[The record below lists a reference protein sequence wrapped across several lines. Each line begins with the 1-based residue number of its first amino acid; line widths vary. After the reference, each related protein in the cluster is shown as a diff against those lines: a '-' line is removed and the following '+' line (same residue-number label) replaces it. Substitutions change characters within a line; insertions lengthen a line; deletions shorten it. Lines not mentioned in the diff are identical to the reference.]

1 MSKIKQY
8 FKKKKEEAA
17 FKFKLGASSLGQGH
31 SLSSSNQDASSS
43 QRNANYSEKYVPPK
57 RKELSS
63 EARAA
68 ADAALSRVQ
77 KRDPKVLNT
86 SLAAIK
92 AQAKRE
98 LEAEAAAGLR
108 QEGKNIAGEPGN
120 ATETKSDLACQ
131 GVFFR
136 CPLVSDEVL
145 PKKEWK
151 IKIKEFLYQQ
161 LESNEKA
168 LTSCLIILNCNVK
181 EKVSGYFDLPQD
193 VNKYVCSHYFRQ
205 MIVFRPYVNI

>member
-43 QRNANYSEKYVPPK
+43 QRNAIGSEKYIPPK

-68 ADAALSRVQ
+68 ADAALTRVQ

-98 LEAEAAAGLR
+98 LEAEAAAAGLR
-108 QEGKNIAGEPGN
+108 QEVKNIAGEAGN

-161 LESNEKA
+161 LECNEKA

-181 EKVSGYFDLPQD
+181 EKVSGYFDLPQH
-193 VNKYVCSHYFRQ
+193 VSKYVHIILGR
-205 MIVFRPYVNI
+205 